1 MTEKIISINSM
12 NKGDLKNL
20 TKTQLINL
28 ILKQNNEIK
37 VSQQQNAKPIPK
49 PRTTKPVPLPRKSVK
64 QMVQDYEDNIILPPL
79 EFRDDYKPVPLP
91 RTKKPV
97 PLPRTRIEEVAKAL
111 KGYTKSFEIDIK
123 NNKDPLAQLQNT
135 RKAIENHIIS
145 LIRSMKGLKFVE
157 TLKVTFKK
165 TVNDKTV
172 YKTAYFNSKPQ
183 IIINNTEIPES
194 LQLSKQKILNMIAQ
208 WISEGSGWT
217 IESVDNHYLNI
228 VQYQPMKGSSYIK
241 LPQELRHHRKGLIN
255 MKNDDNE
262 CFRWCHI
269 RYLNPQDV
277 HPERIKKIDKEYIN
291 QLDYSEI
298 EFPVTTKKYNKIEK
312 QNEIN
317 INVFGYENKQPYPIY
332 ISKEKYEKH
341 MELLLITEDENKHY
355 VLIKD
360 FNRFMYNQTKHEHK
374 KHFCMHSLQC
384 FSSEEVLNNHKNNCI
399 QVNGEQAIKMP
410 DKNNNTLKF
419 NNFHK
424 QQPVPFVIYADF
436 EAITEKISGCQPNNN
451 KSFTD
456 AYQKHT
462 DCGFGYKVVC
472 CYDDKYSQPLKIYR
486 GEKAVYTFLEYMLD
500 EVKYCKKIVKQQF
513 NKPLKMTKEDEDKF
527 KIADECHICNN
538 KYTDED
544 IRVRDHCHITGKY
557 RGSAHQECN
566 LKLRVNPEEVKIPVI
581 FHNLRGYDSHFIMQE
596 IGAIVK
602 DYEYTNN
609 KGQKCQMNINAI
621 PNNME
626 KYMAFMLGNHLT
638 FIDSFQFMMSSLEK
652 LVTNITKCG
661 KCNTCKP
668 DKCMKLNINYK
679 NKTLQHKTSLPCNEC
694 KNCKNIDEDCIN
706 PKYDKLKYTSK
717 MFKDKKLDLMAR
729 KGVYPYD
736 YMDSFE
742 KFNSPLPKKEEF
754 FSILNNK
761 HISNE
766 DYEHAKN
773 VWNTFNL
780 KNMGEYHDLY
790 LKSDILLLVD
800 VFENFR
806 KTCLEY
812 YKLDP
817 CHYFTSPGLSWDAML
832 KMTDIKLEL
841 MTDIDMFQF
850 IEKGLRGG
858 ISYIANRHG
867 KANNKYMKEYDDK
880 APSKYIMYLD
890 ANNLYGWAMS
900 QYLPTGGFRW
910 MTQKQI
916 DKTNLALYKEDSKK
930 GLILEVDLEYP
941 NELHDLHN
949 DYPLA
954 PEKVKVTKNML
965 SDYCKRI
972 ADKYSISTGL
982 VHKLIPTLSKKEKYV
997 LHYRNLQLY
1006 IKLGLKVSKVHR
1018 VLEFDQSPWLKQYID
1033 YNTEK
1038 RKNAKNDFEKDF
1050 FKLMNNSV
1058 FGKTMENIRKRVD
1071 VRLVTDEKKLLKLTS
1086 KPTYVSS
1093 KIFNENLVAVHKI
1106 KETLTLNRP
1115 AYVGMCILDLS
1126 KTLMYNF
1133 HYNYIKHKYGEKAKL
1148 LFTDTDSLT
1157 YEIEANDVYKDFFK
1171 DKDKFDNSDYPEY
1184 SPFFYKKNKKVIGKF
1199 KDEAAG
1205 FPITE
1210 FVGLRSKMYSYM
1222 KDNQKGGKTAKGI
1235 KKNVIKNNIMH
1246 DDYKETLFNNK
1257 QMYHKMKT
1265 IRSENHQLGSYELNK
1280 VSLSCF
1286 DDKRYIHE
1294 DGKKSYAYGHKNIFS
1309 S

>member
-1 MTEKIISINSM
+1 M
-12 NKGDLKNL
+12 NESSLKKL
-20 TKTQLINL
+20 TKSQLIKL
-28 ILKQNNEIK
+28 LL
-37 VSQQQNAKPIPK
+37 QQNAELQSRKPIPA
-49 PRTTKPVPLPRKSVK
+49 PRKSVK
-64 QMVQDYEDNIILPPL
+64 QMVQEYEDNIIQPPP
-79 EFRDDYKPVPLP
+79 EFRDDYKPTPKPRTKKPTPLP
-91 RTKKPV
+91 RTK
-97 PLPRTRIEEVAKAL
+97 IDEVDKAL
-111 KGYTKSFEIDIK
+111 KGYTKSYEIGIK
-123 NNKDPLAQLQNT
+123 NDKDPLIQLQNT
-135 RKAIENHIIS
+135 RLAIEYHIIKV
-145 LIRSMKGLKFVE
+145 LTSMKGLKFVE
-157 TLKVTFKK
+157 TLRVTFKK
-165 TVNDKTV
+165 LDRDGTL

-183 IIINNTEIPES
+183 TIINKTEINKS
-194 LQLSKQKILNMIAQ
+194 LQSSKDHILNMIAQ

-217 IESVDNHYLNI
+217 VESVDNHYLNI
-228 VQYQPMKGSSYIK
+228 VQYQPMKASSYIK

-255 MKNDDNE
+255 MKNEDNE

-269 RYLNPQDV
+269 RHLNPQDKN
-277 HPERIKKIDKEYIN
+277 PQRIKKSDKEYIN
-291 QLDYSEI
+291 KLDYSGI
-298 EFPVTTKKYNKIEK
+298 EFPVTTKQYNKIEK

-332 ISKEKYEKH
+332 VSKEKYENH
-341 MELLLITEDENKHY
+341 MELLLITEDKNKHY
-355 VLIKD
+355 VLIED
-360 FNRFMYNQTKHEHK
+360 FNRFMYNQTKHKES
-374 KHFCMHSLQC
+374 KHFCMHCLQC
-384 FSSEEVLNNHKNNCI
+384 FSSERVLSDHKDNCI
-399 QVNGEQAIKMP
+399 TVNGTQAVKMP
-410 DKNNNTLKF
+410 DKNNNILKY

-451 KSFTD
+451 KSYTE

-500 EVKYCKKIVKQQF
+500 EVKYCKKVIKKEF
-513 NKPLKMTKEDEDKF
+513 NKPLKMTKEDEKEF
-527 KIADECHICNN
+527 NKAEECHICNI
-538 KYTDED
+538 KYNDDD
-544 IRVRDHCHITGKY
+544 IKVRDHCHITGKY

-566 LKLRVNPEEVKIPVI
+566 LQLRVNPEKVKIPVI

-602 DYEYTNN
+602 NHSYTNK
-609 KGQKCQMNINAI
+609 KGEKCQMNINAI

-638 FIDSFQFMMSSLEK
+638 FIDSFQFMSSSLEK
-652 LVTNITKCG
+652 LVSN
-661 KCNTCKP
+661 
-668 DKCMKLNINYK
+668 
-679 NKTLQHKTSLPCNEC
+679 LPRES
-694 KNCKNIDEDCIN
+694 
-706 PKYDKLKYTSK
+706 LKYTSK
-717 MFKDKKLDLMAR
+717 RFKGLKLDLMAK

-736 YMDSFE
+736 YMDSFK
-742 KFNSPLPKKEEF
+742 KFKEQLPSKEDF
-754 FSILNNK
+754 YSILNDE
-761 HISNE
+761 HISDD
-766 DYEHAKN
+766 DYQHAQN
-773 VWNTFNL
+773 VWKKFNL

-790 LKSDILLLVD
+790 LQSDILLLAD

-806 KTCLEY
+806 KACLEY

-817 CHYFTSPGLSWDAML
+817 CHYFTSPSLAWDAML
-832 KMTDIKLEL
+832 KMTNIKLEL

-858 ISYIANRHG
+858 ISYIANRYG
-867 KANNKYMKEYDDK
+867 EANNKYMKEYDEK

-900 QYLPTGGFRW
+900 QYLPTGGFKW
-910 MTQKQI
+910 MTEKQI
-916 DKTNLALYKEDSKK
+916 NKINLDKYKDDSKK

-941 NELHDLHN
+941 KELHNLHN

-954 PEKVKVTKNML
+954 AEKIKVTNDML
-965 SDYCKRI
+965 SDYSKKI
-972 ADKYSISTGL
+972 SDKYNISTGL
-982 VHKLIPTLSKKEKYV
+982 VHKLIPTLSNKNKYV
-997 LHYRNLQLY
+997 IHYRNLQLY
-1006 IKLGLKVSKVHR
+1006 ISLGLKLTKIHR
-1018 VLEFDQSPWLKQYID
+1018 VLEFNQSPWLKQYID
-1033 YNTEK
+1033 FNTEK
-1038 RKNAKNDFEKDF
+1038 RKNAKNAFEKDF

-1071 VRLVTDEKKLLKLTS
+1071 VRLVTDEKKLLKLAS

-1126 KTLMYNF
+1126 KTLMYDF
-1133 HYNYIKHKYGEKAKL
+1133 HYNYIKDKYKEKARL

-1157 YEIEANDVYKDFFK
+1157 YEIEAKDVYKDFWK
-1171 DKDKFDNSDYPEY
+1171 DKDRFDNSDYPES
-1184 SPFFYKKNKKVIGKF
+1184 SPYFDKTNKKVIGKF

-1205 FPITE
+1205 IPIIE
-1210 FVGLRSKMYSYM
+1210 FIGLRSKMYSYI
-1222 KDNQKGGKTAKGI
+1222 KDNNKGGKTAKGI
-1235 KKNVIKNNIMH
+1235 KKNVIKNNITH
-1246 DDYKETLFNNK
+1246 DNYKSTLLNND

-1265 IRSENHQLGSYELNK
+1265 IRSENHELSSYEINK

-1294 DGKKSYAYGHKNIFS
+1294 DGKTSYAYGHKNIKHS
-1309 S
+1309 H